1 VLDAG
6 FQLGQ
11 RPRGTRK
18 QYAKR
23 RLTAVSQRI
32 VRGTPETIAAALAAT
47 GGGQQINTAFIER
60 LNATFRACLAPLI
73 RRADARRA
81 AVALARTE
89 VSLVAGMFLVGC
101 AYNFCWLHDSLRLL
115 APPGAARQW
124 QERTPAMAAGLT
136 DHPWTM
142 QDLLR
147 YQVPLPAWVSA
158 KRRGRP
164 PKPKPQPLRELAA

>member
-1 VLDAG
+1 MLPDAG

-11 RPRGTRK
+11 VVK

-23 RLTAVSQRI
+23 RLTSVSQRI
-32 VRGTPETIAAALAAT
+32 VRGTTETIAAALAAT
-47 GGGQQINTAFIER
+47 GGGQQINTACIER
-60 LNATFRACLAPLI
+60 RNATFRACLAPLI

-101 AYNFCWLHDSLRLL
+101 AYNFCWPHDSLRLL
-115 APPGAARQW
+115 APSRQERKW
-124 QERTPAMAAGLT
+124 QARTPAMAAGLT
-136 DHPWTM
+136 DHCWTM
-142 QDLLR
+142 EELLH
-147 YQVPLPAWVSA
+147 YQIPLPAWVAA

-164 PKPKPQPLRELAA
+164 PKPKPEPVGELAA